1 MVRRSAVVAQ
11 VFGSL
16 LYNSLLLPVTWSLPG
31 PGQLS
36 GFYNH
41 HRSQHCCTAS
51 QISFYGQEFL
61 IISRQ

>member
-41 HRSQHCCTAS
+41 HRSQARLHKFPS
-51 QISFYGQEFL
+51 MVKSF
-61 IISRQ
+61 